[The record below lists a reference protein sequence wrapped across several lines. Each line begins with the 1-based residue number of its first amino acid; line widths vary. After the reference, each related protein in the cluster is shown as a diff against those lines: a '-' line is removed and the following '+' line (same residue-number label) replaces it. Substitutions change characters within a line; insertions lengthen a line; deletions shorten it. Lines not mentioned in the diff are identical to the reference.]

1 MCIKKSFTQ
10 SKLYVVLLF
19 FVIFASSIT
28 VAQTNP
34 SVVVRLDDNAISNLN
49 QAIVSENY
57 GLRKSAIYLVGK
69 YSLYESS
76 DYLLDQLKKE
86 KDPPLRILIM
96 RVLYIL
102 GDEEFMDDIY
112 KIASTDENRKVRK
125 MGKAIYSMI
134 QLNKS
139 ESVADLNR

>member
-1 MCIKKSFTQ
+1 MINKGSFTQ
-10 SKLYVVLLF
+10 SKLYVVFLVVLILL
-19 FVIFASSIT
+19 SSIA
-28 VAQTNP
+28 VAQTKP
-34 SVVVRLDDNAISNLN
+34 SVVVKLNDNAISNLN

-76 DYLLDQLKKE
+76 DYLLTQLKKE
-86 KDPPLRILIM
+86 KDPSLRILIM
-96 RVLYIL
+96 RVLYII

>member
-1 MCIKKSFTQ
+1 MCNKKSFTK
-10 SKLYVVLLF
+10 SKFYFTLLF
-19 FVIFASSIT
+19 VVFLVSSIT
-28 VAQTNP
+28 VAQTKP
-34 SVVVRLDDNAISNLN
+34 SVVVKLDNNAISNLN
-49 QAIVSENY
+49 QAIVSDNY

-76 DYLLDQLKKE
+76 DNLLVQLKKE
-86 KDPPLRILIM
+86 KDPSLRILIM

-112 KIASTDENRKVRK
+112 KIASTDENRRVRK

-134 QLNKS
+134 QLNRS
-139 ESVADLNR
+139 ESIADLNR